1 MKTGTL
7 ILIFFLITSLT
18 GCNIENN
25 GNDTNAQTEKSENT
39 VNFSHTLSATHSK
52 VLSFDN
58 APFEIPGTPAS
69 LTSDALGPFDLSGSN
84 SLHLA
89 IDITHS
95 DLTQYHHMI
104 IFDNTTG
111 AIPSSTTITEIKTQ
125 LETEIL
131 SNINFTE
138 SPLTM
143 QASGPT
149 SNGSTII
156 LTAPVENGITLTQL
170 GFNENNRTNTGIA
183 DSSTADYIYSGTMTA
198 ISNTNGNTSQTDWS
212 IYLDQNG
219 HQVISNNTMSLIADS
234 YTFTL
239 SVYKDYLNYVG
250 TTQGTITEGDNALIM
265 NLMPV
270 IELNE
275 NYNTPVID
283 HTLISTL
290 TRYEI
295 NFANAGSNY
304 NLGISVNSQTE
315 QIINLTNTQSVG
327 GFYLNLDAGPQQI
340 SLNLYD
346 GMHLVGSSIAAQE
359 NQYIEAGKSFNMDI
373 APILGI
379 TEFLL
384 SKSGGDAQ
392 ISLNI
397 PSQVEMEVGGPGN
410 LAGTIAITGNN
421 NNIVEALNINGS
433 TAQATLTGVNYGDA
447 TLTINYIELD
457 SGDIVATCSTNITL
471 NKNPTFSCDLRV
483 RQPAFLEGQLISYLG
498 LNVLDSNDEPI
509 NGAVITDMN
518 QNVVGI
524 TGSYAFGT
532 PGFANIIV
540 TQDNPTFSITSADG
554 LLTRSISVAFTSLN
568 VTNQTVWLF

>member
-1 MKTGTL
+1 
-7 ILIFFLITSLT
+7 
-18 GCNIENN
+18 
-25 GNDTNAQTEKSENT
+25 
-39 VNFSHTLSATHSK
+39 
-52 VLSFDN
+52 
-58 APFEIPGTPAS
+58 
-69 LTSDALGPFDLSGSN
+69 
-84 SLHLA
+84 
-89 IDITHS
+89 
-95 DLTQYHHMI
+95 MI

-239 SVYKDYLNYVG
+239 NVYKDDLNYIG
-250 TTQGTITEGDNALIM
+250 TTQSTITEGDNSLIM
-265 NLMPV
+265 NLSPV
-270 IELNE
+270 INLN
-275 NYNTPVID
+275 NNTSTVMD

-295 NFANAGSNY
+295 NFGNALPHY
-304 NLGISVNSQTE
+304 DLGITVNNEAE
-315 QIINLTNTQSVG
+315 QIINISSTVLSG
-327 GFYLNLDAGPQQI
+327 AFYLNLSPGPQQI

-346 GMHLVGSSIAAQE
+346 GINLIGSSLAAQE
-359 NQYIEAGKSFNMDI
+359 NQNIIAGRSIAMDI

-384 SKSGGDAQ
+384 SESGGDAQ
-392 ISLNI
+392 VSLNI
-397 PSQVEMEVGGPGN
+397 PPQVTDEVGDASN
-410 LAGTIAITGNN
+410 LAGSIVITGDNN
-421 NNIVEALNINGS
+421 NAVESLNINGNI
-433 TAQATLTGVNYGDA
+433 ADATITGVNYGEA
-447 TLTINYIELD
+447 ILTINYVEID

-554 LLTRSISVAFTSLN
+554 LLTRSISVAFTSLH